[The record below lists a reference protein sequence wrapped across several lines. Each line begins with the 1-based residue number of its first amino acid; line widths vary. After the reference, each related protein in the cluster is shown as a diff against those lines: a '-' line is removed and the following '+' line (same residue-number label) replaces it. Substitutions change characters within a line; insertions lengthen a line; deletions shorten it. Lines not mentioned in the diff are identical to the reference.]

1 MATIELEDVS
11 HVYGEG
17 SASPVRALA
26 DVSLQLREGEL
37 TVLFGHNGCGKST
50 LARHLNGLLLPTT
63 GRVTVDGIDT
73 ADDDRLYDIRQNVG
87 MVFQN
92 PDNQIVST
100 VVEDDVGFGP
110 ENLGLDSDEI
120 QRRVDE
126 VLELLSLTDVR
137 DRAPHQLS
145 GGQKQRVALAGVLAM
160 RPRFLVLDEPTSL
173 LDPAG
178 RADVLRVAQQMARC
192 EGLGV
197 VLITHFMH
205 EAVTADRVVVMD
217 EGAVVLDGPPR
228 HVLSDLP
235 AMRGLQLDVPHV
247 TRVADALRRRHGIDV
262 PGDVLTVD
270 ELVAAVL
277 AVA

>member
-1 MATIELEDVS
+1 MATIELDAVS

-17 SASPVRALA
+17 SDSPVRALA

-37 TVLFGHNGCGKST
+37 TVVFGHNGCGKST
-50 LARHLNGLLLPTT
+50 LARHLNGLLLPTS
-63 GRVTVDGIDT
+63 GRVTVAGIDT

-126 VLELLSLTDVR
+126 VLELLALTDVR
-137 DRAPHQLS
+137 DRAPSQLS

-178 RADVLRVAQQMARC
+178 RADVLRVAQQMVRS

-205 EAVTADRVVVMD
+205 EAVTADRVVVLD
-217 EGAVVLDGPPR
+217 GGAVVLDGPPR
-228 HVLSDLP
+228 QVLSDLP
-235 AMRGLQLDVPHV
+235 AMRALQLDVPHV

-262 PGDVLTVD
+262 PGDVLTVG
-270 ELVAAVL
+270 ELAEAVL